1 MPTTQLYLVRVI
13 DSARQSVVMSG
24 ITVAGDAREAAR
36 RICRARFGKWTGAD
50 RVETATVS
58 GLIERFDFA
67 DVAPSEQD

>member
-13 DSARQSVVMSG
+13 DSIRQSVVMSG
-24 ITVAGDAREAAR
+24 ITVAADAREAAR
-36 RICRARFGKWTGAD
+36 RICCARFGKWTGAD

-58 GLIERFDFA
+58 GRLECFAFA